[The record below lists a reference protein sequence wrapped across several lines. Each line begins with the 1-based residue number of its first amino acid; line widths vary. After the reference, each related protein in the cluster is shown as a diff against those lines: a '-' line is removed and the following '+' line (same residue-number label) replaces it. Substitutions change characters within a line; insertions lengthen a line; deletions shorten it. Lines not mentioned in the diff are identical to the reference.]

1 MSKNNKVVWTDEILL
16 FIIKHV
22 KAAPFVWD
30 HSHPQF
36 AYKSKKAKF
45 WSLLAEKVNA
55 YGGFF
60 SATPITK
67 GKIDKLKL
75 QLSY

>member
-1 MSKNNKVVWTDEILL
+1 MSKNNKVVWTDEILF

-22 KAAPFVWD
+22 KVAPFVWD

-67 GKIDKLKL
+67 G
-75 QLSY
+75 